1 MHKINSIKTNKTYN
15 IAVITTN
22 WNEIITQKLLEGS
35 LQALSK
41 WGISDENITTVTVD
55 GAYEIPITCK
65 VLADTRKYDGI
76 VALGCVIRGE
86 TPHFDFVA
94 GDCSRGITNIMIES
108 KIPIG
113 FGLLT
118 TDNSEQ
124 AFARAGGNKG
134 NKGYE
139 AAETTLNMISILEQI
154 NG

>member
-1 MHKINSIKTNKTYN
+1 MPKINSNKVNKNYK
-15 IAVITTN
+15 IVVITTN
-22 WNEIITQKLLEGS
+22 WNELITQKLLDGS
-35 LQALSK
+35 LQALVR
-41 WGISDENITTVTVD
+41 WGIPEENITTVTVD

-65 VLADTRKYDGI
+65 ALADTGNFDGI

-94 GDCSRGITNIMIES
+94 GDCSRGITDIMIET
-108 KIPIG
+108 KVPIG

-118 TDNSEQ
+118 TDTSEQ

-139 AAETTLNMISILEQI
+139 ATETTLNMISILEQI
-154 NG
+154 KG

>member
-22 WNEIITQKLLEGS
+22 WNEIITQKLLDGS

-41 WGISDENITTVTVD
+41 WGISDENITVVTVD

-65 VLADTRKYDGI
+65 ALADTRKYDGI

-139 AAETTLNMISILEQI
+139 ATETTLNMISILEQI

>member
-1 MHKINSIKTNKTYN
+1 MNKISSNKVNKDYK

-35 LQALSK
+35 FKALSQ

-55 GAYEIPITCK
+55 GAYEIPITCRA
-65 VLADTRKYDGI
+65 LADTKKYDGI

-94 GDCSRGITNIMIES
+94 GDCSRGITDIMIDT

-118 TDNSEQ
+118 TDTSDQ
-124 AFARAGGNKG
+124 AFARAGGDKG

-139 AAETTLNMISILEQI
+139 ATETTLNMISILKQI